1 MSPLGRRVARFN
13 LHVTNRLAAPV
24 ARWLPGF
31 GVVLHTGRTSK
42 RRYRTPVNVFR
53 ADGGYVVALVYGA
66 EAEWVKNILA
76 EGGCELI
83 TRGQRQRLT
92 APQVV
97 HDERRRYV
105 PAPVRPVLRLL
116 GVDEFLRL
124 DQPAFV

>member
-1 MSPLGRRVARFN
+1 MSPLGRRVASFN
-13 LHVTNRLAAPV
+13 LHVTNRLAAPF

-31 GVVLHTGRTSK
+31 GVVVHMGRTSK

-53 ADGGYVVALVYGA
+53 TDGGYVVALVYGA
-66 EAEWVKNILA
+66 EAEWVKNVLA
-76 EGGCELI
+76 AGGCELI
-83 TRGQRQRLT
+83 TRGERQRLT
-92 APQVV
+92 APQVM